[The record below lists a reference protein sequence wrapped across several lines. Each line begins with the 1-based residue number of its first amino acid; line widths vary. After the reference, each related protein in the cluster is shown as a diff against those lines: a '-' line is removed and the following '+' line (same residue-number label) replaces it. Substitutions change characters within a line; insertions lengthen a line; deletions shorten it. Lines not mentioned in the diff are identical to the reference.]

1 MQPLTTEWVAKA
13 EGDFASA
20 RRELRARTA
29 PNYDA
34 ACFHAQ
40 QCAEKYLKARL
51 QEASI
56 PFPRT
61 HDLEV
66 LLDLL
71 LPIEPAWSVLRPAA
85 QILTSLAVDVRYPGY
100 AADKARAREA
110 LRTCGAIRDL
120 ARRSLGLSP

>member
-20 RRELRARTA
+20 TRELRARKA

-51 QEASI
+51 QEANT

-61 HDLEV
+61 QDLEA

-71 LPIEPAWSVLRPAA
+71 LPIEPGWNALRPAA
-85 QILTSLAVDVRYPGY
+85 QLLTSLAVDVRYPGY
-100 AADKARAREA
+100 TADKGRASDA
-110 LRTCGAIRDL
+110 LRACRSVRD
-120 ARRSLGLSP
+120 AAQRGLG